1 MKKTIVIHD
10 KDGAKEQEVNY
21 IPFRFILAIFLI
33 ILETAGVLAAITL
46 CAAYIPYF
54 YLAMYATEIVCVLRI
69 INSPENPDYKI
80 PWLLFVLIVPVA
92 GFMIYFMFYDRKLS
106 KRYVKRLE
114 KIKSQRVQT
123 KDTQALLNLKKEDK
137 QAYLNANLLC
147 KLADTHL
154 YQNTD
159 ASYYSMGEKLFGAM
173 LEDLKKA
180 EKFIFLE
187 YFIIE
192 EGIFWN
198 SILDVLKEKA
208 AAGVEVRVVYDD
220 VGCMCTLPGDYY
232 KTLRKQGIKAV
243 CFSRLKGQADNEFNN
258 RSHRKIMV
266 IDGKVGYTGG
276 VNLADEYIN
285 EKVLFGLWKDVGIRL
300 EGEAVTQLT
309 SIFLADYEMN
319 VRTPVAEFAPYFWN
333 GISVDDDGYMIPFG
347 DGPGPMFQHRVAKTM
362 IMNMLNQAE
371 DYVYMMSPYLI
382 IDNELCQAIENAAMR
397 GIDVRIIT
405 PHIPDKKVVF
415 VMTRSH
421 YKRLRAAG
429 VKIYEFEPGFVHA
442 KVYLSDDKYAI
453 VGTINLD
460 YRSLVHHFENGVW
473 MYQHKVLEQIKEDLT
488 DTMGKSIE
496 MEDASI
502 KDTLLQR
509 LIRVLV
515 RVLSPL
521 L

>member
-1 MKKTIVIHD
+1 MRRTIVIHD
-10 KDGAKEQEVNY
+10 KDGVKEQEVNY
-21 IPFRFILAIFLI
+21 IPFRFILAILLI
-33 ILETAGVLAAITL
+33 ILETAGVLAVTTL

-54 YLAMYATEIVCVLRI
+54 YLAIYATEIACVLTI
-69 INSPENPDYKI
+69 INSQENPDYKI
-80 PWLLFVLIVPVA
+80 PWLLFVLIVPIA

-106 KRYVKRLE
+106 KKYVKRLKQIRSQQVKTEDQKAFSMLKE
-114 KIKSQRVQT
+114 K
-123 KDTQALLNLKKEDK
+123 DK

-159 ASYYSMGEKLFGAM
+159 ARYYSMGEKLFAAM

-198 SILDVLKEKA
+198 SIFDILKEKA
-208 AAGVEVRVVYDD
+208 ANGVEVRVIYDD

-232 KTLRKQGIKAV
+232 KTMRQQGIKAV

-285 EKVLFGLWKDVGIRL
+285 EKKLFGVWKDVGIRL

-309 SIFLADYEMN
+309 SIFLADYELN
-319 VRTPVAEFAPYFWN
+319 VKTPVAEFTPYFENRVSMEN
-333 GISVDDDGYMIPFG
+333 GGYMIPFG
-347 DGPGPMFQHRVAKTM
+347 DGPGPIFQHRVAKTM

-371 DYVYMMSPYLI
+371 EYVYMMSPYLI
-382 IDNELCQAIENAAMR
+382 IDNELCQAIGNAAMR

-405 PHIPDKKVVF
+405 PHIPDKKIVF

-421 YKRLRAAG
+421 YQRLRDAG
-429 VKIYEFEPGFVHA
+429 VKIYEFETGFVHA
-442 KVYLSDDKYAI
+442 KVYLSDDKYGI

-473 MYQHKVLEQIKEDLT
+473 LYKHEVLEQIKDDLT
-488 DTMGKSIE
+488 DTIGKSIK
-496 MEDASI
+496 MEDGLV

>member
-1 MKKTIVIHD
+1 MKKKIIIYD
-10 KDGAKEQEVNY
+10 KNEAKEQEVNY
-21 IPFRFILAIFLI
+21 IPIRFIIAIFLI
-33 ILETAGVLAAITL
+33 ILETVAILAITML
-46 CAAYIPYF
+46 CAMYIPYF
-54 YLAMYATEIVCVLRI
+54 YLAMYATQIFCVLKI
-69 INSPENPDYKI
+69 INSQENPDYKI
-80 PWLLFVLIVPVA
+80 PWLVFVLVVPIA
-92 GFMIYFMFYDRKLS
+92 GFMIYLMFYDRRL
-106 KRYVKRLE
+106 KRKYVKRL
-114 KIKSQRVQT
+114 KSISSQQVHT
-123 KDTQALLNLKKEDK
+123 KDKETLLKLKEEDK
-137 QAYLNANLLC
+137 QAQLNANLLC

-159 ASYYSMGEKLFGAM
+159 VKYYNMGEKLFVSM

-198 SILDVLKEKA
+198 SILSILKEKVA
-208 AAGVEVRVVYDD
+208 NGIEVRVVYDD

-232 KTLRKQGIKAV
+232 KELRRQGIKAV

-276 VNLADEYIN
+276 VNIADEYIN
-285 EKVLFGLWKDVGIRL
+285 EKVLYGLWKDVGIRL

-319 VRTPVAEFAPYFWN
+319 VRTPVAEFSPYFWN
-333 GISVDDDGYMIPFG
+333 GTSVEDNGYIIPFG
-347 DGPGPMFQHRVAKTM
+347 DGPRPMFKHRVAKTM
-362 IMNMLNQAE
+362 IMNMLNQAGK
-371 DYVYMMSPYLI
+371 YVYMMSPYLI

-405 PHIPDKKVVF
+405 PHIPDKKIVF
-415 VMTRSH
+415 VMTRSY
-421 YKRLRAAG
+421 YKRLMDAG

-442 KVYLSDDKYAI
+442 KLYLSDDKYAI
-453 VGTINLD
+453 VGTMNLD

-473 MYQHKVLEQIKEDLT
+473 MYKHKVLEQVREDME
-488 DTMGKSIE
+488 DTMNKSIE
-496 MEDASI
+496 IREGLI

-509 LIRVLV
+509 FIRALV
-515 RVLSPL
+515 RVLSPML
-521 L
+521 